1 MQYLLLSFI
10 HSYILVTIGLICFTL
25 LNRLVNL
32 YNLSMRKSS
41 LALVPSI
48 FSNAQLVE
56 PFIFQPTLFNVK
68 QYESIT
74 HHPFTSSNYR
84 PILTEECV
92 ISTDTSLLVEQL
104 ELNYDLP
111 SIEDNTSDL
120 VTTTEVT
127 TDEQVDVI
135 PFADMPYSKEA
146 LSTMSVQQL
155 RDMCTEYGIKWRN
168 ANGKNKHLTKQ
179 QMIDS
184 LLG

>member
-74 HHPFTSSNYR
+74 HHPFTSSNHR

-92 ISTDTSLLVEQL
+92 INTDTSLVVEQL

-111 SIEDNTSDL
+111 SIEVS
-120 VTTTEVT
+120 
-127 TDEQVDVI
+127 TDEQSDVI
-135 PFADMPYSKEA
+135 PFTDMPYSKEA

-155 RDMCTEYGIKWRN
+155 RDMCNQFKLKWRN

-179 QMIDS
+179 QMINS

>member
-41 LALVPSI
+41 LASVPSI
-48 FSNAQLVE
+48 FTHIQLVE
-56 PFIFQPTLFNVK
+56 PFIFQPSLFNTK
-68 QYESIT
+68 PYESIT
-74 HHPFTSSNYR
+74 HHPFTSSNHR

-92 ISTDTSLLVEQL
+92 INTDTSQLVEQL
-104 ELNYDLP
+104 ELNYNLP
-111 SIEDNTSDL
+111 SIEDNTSD
-120 VTTTEVT
+120 VSTTEVS
-127 TDEQVDVI
+127 TDEQSDVI
-135 PFADMPYSKEA
+135 PFADMPYSKDA

-155 RDMCTEYGIKWRN
+155 RDMCNQHNVKWRN

-179 QMIDS
+179 QMINS